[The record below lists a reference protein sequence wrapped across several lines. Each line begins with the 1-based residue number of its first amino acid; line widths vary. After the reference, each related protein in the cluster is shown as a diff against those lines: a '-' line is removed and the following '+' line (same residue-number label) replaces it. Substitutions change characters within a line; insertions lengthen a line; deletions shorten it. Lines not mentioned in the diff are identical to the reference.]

1 MAILWK
7 SKTFWTAV
15 VDMVGGIL
23 ALVVGTIWP
32 QQADLVKQIWGL
44 LQPIFLV
51 LILTFCTEEIIVP
64 SLMRALR

>member
-1 MAILWK
+1 MEILWK

-23 ALVVGTIWP
+23 ALVMGTFWP
-32 QQADLVKQIWGL
+32 QYADVARQIWAL

-51 LILTFCTEEIIVP
+51 LILTFCTLEIIVP